1 MEEAI
6 QITRT
11 EYEELLSLKHSYT
24 ALHTTYTTLKTEN
37 EALQEKQ
44 AHLEETYQRTQQ
56 QLEKYK
62 AEYSYLQQQYKTLQR
77 LVFGPKREKVKEDD
91 GQLQLFN
98 EAEAIVDRDEGKK
111 VAVRSYRRKKGGK
124 KRLPDTLP
132 IEEVEYD
139 VDEEDKLCP
148 CCGKMRP
155 CIGQEVTEELDILPA
170 RVQKRVIKR
179 KKYGPCRCDSF
190 LEEGHREVLTAP
202 QPKRLLPGSQ
212 VSERSIA
219 YVIVSKYCDG
229 IPLYRQEE
237 ILQRYGI
244 DITRA
249 TISHWVLQVA
259 AQCQRLYELMIQE
272 AKRGPL
278 IQMDETHLQVL
289 HQEGRSPTSKS
300 YMWVMIGYP
309 KKDVPVIVYTYAQG
323 RSKDVPMK
331 LLEGYDGYVQSDG
344 YSAYDAAVGMYKDRL
359 IGCFAHARRKF
370 YEAHQVTPTSITK
383 TVLQYIDHL
392 FAIERYVREKG
403 YDDETFV
410 MIRKKMVQP
419 VLDEIHR
426 YCQAHIQTVLPR
438 SKTGEALS
446 YCLLQWDKL
455 VRYTEHP
462 WCRPDNNAVE
472 RAIRNFV
479 VGRKN
484 WLFANT
490 KRGATASA
498 IMYSLVQTAKA
509 NNKEPYQYLCNLF
522 SRLPYATND
531 EALYQLLPHTITL

>member
-1 MEEAI
+1 MKNVVL
-6 QITRT
+6 TRD
-11 EYEELLSLKHSYT
+11 EYEALVTIHRHYHTLKEEHT
-24 ALHTTYTTLKTEN
+24 ALQKEN
-37 EALQEKQ
+37 
-44 AHLEETYQRTQQ
+44 Q
-56 QLEKYK
+56 QLQNEIEQYK
-62 AEYSYLQQQYKTLQR
+62 AEYRYLQQQYNTLQR
-77 LVFGPKREKVKEDD
+77 LVFGPKREKVKEEDA

-98 EAEAIVDRDEGKK
+98 EAEAIVDREEGKK

-124 KRLPDTLP
+124 KRLPENLP
-132 IEEVEYD
+132 VEEVEYD
-139 VDEEDKLCP
+139 VDEDEKLCP
-148 CCGKMRP
+148 CCGKKRP
-155 CIGQEVTEELDILPA
+155 CIGQDVTEELDIIPA

-179 KKYGPCRCDSF
+179 KKYGPCSCDSF
-190 LEEGHREVLTAP
+190 LEEGHREVITAN

-237 ILQRYGI
+237 ILNRYGI
-244 DITRA
+244 EITRA

-259 AQCQRLYELMIQE
+259 SKCQRIYELMIQE
-272 AKRGPL
+272 AKSGPL

-309 KKDVPVIVYTYAQG
+309 QKDVPVIVYTYAQG

-331 LLEGYDGYVQSDG
+331 LLEGYEGYVQSDG
-344 YSAYDAAVGMYKDRL
+344 YSAYDAALGTHKDRL
-359 IGCFAHARRKF
+359 VGCFAHARRKF
-370 YEAHQVTPTSITK
+370 YEAHQVTPTSTTK

-392 FAIERYVREKG
+392 FAIERYLREKG

-410 MIRKKMVQP
+410 MIRKRMAKP

-426 YCQAHIQTVLPR
+426 YCNANINTVIPR

-446 YCLLQWDKL
+446 YCLLQWEKL
-455 VRYTEHP
+455 VRYIEHP
-462 WCRPDNNAVE
+462 YMRPDNNAVE

-490 KRGATASA
+490 KSGAKASA

-522 SRLPYATND
+522 SRLPDADTD
-531 EALYQLLPHTITL
+531 EKLYQLLPHTITM